1 MRILFVSSTRV
12 GDAVLSTG
20 LLDHLIKVHPGA
32 RITVAC
38 GPAAAD
44 LFRAVPGLER
54 VISLEKM
61 VGSLHWLRLWA
72 LAVSTWW
79 DLVVDLRNAPVTYLL
94 PARRQRH
101 LRRSRQTEHR
111 LIEVSRVLD
120 LGDEPPA
127 PRLWSSAAD
136 RALAATLIPNG
147 SPVLA
152 IGPTANWR
160 AKTWRAERFA
170 ELALRVTAADGLFP
184 DGRIALFGRA
194 DERPQ
199 VIQLIESL
207 PRERCLDLI
216 GVPDLLEIYAC
227 LQRCDLYV
235 GNDSGLMHIAA
246 AAGVPTLGLFG
257 PSKEALYAPWGPHCA
272 PVRTPQSFDAI
283 HPEGFNHITSDSL
296 MDGLTVDTVAIALAD
311 VWDRRPEVVQ

>member
-44 LFRAVPGLER
+44 LFRAVHGLER

-147 SPVLA
+147 
-152 IGPTANWR
+152 
-160 AKTWRAERFA
+160 
-170 ELALRVTAADGLFP
+170 
-184 DGRIALFGRA
+184 
-194 DERPQ
+194 
-199 VIQLIESL
+199 
-207 PRERCLDLI
+207 
-216 GVPDLLEIYAC
+216 
-227 LQRCDLYV
+227 
-235 GNDSGLMHIAA
+235 
-246 AAGVPTLGLFG
+246 
-257 PSKEALYAPWGPHCA
+257 
-272 PVRTPQSFDAI
+272 
-283 HPEGFNHITSDSL
+283 
-296 MDGLTVDTVAIALAD
+296 
-311 VWDRRPEVVQ
+311 